1 MKKLFFLFCAFYTTI
16 SFGQTAYQELPDPKP
31 ADKASWKRVK
41 TGTYVSF
48 ASPDTRYAKSNVP
61 EVSPLVST
69 WQTKAW
75 KGEKVH
81 TQLLIWTTKALQN
94 TSLVVSNLKGAG
106 QNIIPA
112 GKIKASFLR
121 YVMADGLNEK
131 GSGCGIP
138 ANLDPRLEA
147 DVIDHVKTLAIAPH
161 TTQPVWLSI
170 AVPAGTPAGVYKG
183 SVKVLEG
190 GNQMLGNLNYS
201 VEVINRTLPAPKQWQ
216 YHLDLWQSPDAIA
229 RMHQVEKWSDAH
241 MKVMRPYMES
251 LANAGQKVI
260 TTTLIHD
267 PWNSQTQDVYS
278 TMIKWTKM
286 RNGTWSYDYTLFDKW
301 VSYMTSLGIDK
312 VIECYSMIPW
322 NLKFYYYDEALGKET
337 VLVAEPG
344 TPEYKAHWQPMLADF
359 ARHLKKKGWF
369 HKTTIAMDE
378 RPMAAMQKA
387 IAVIKEADQDF
398 KISLAGN
405 YHPEIE
411 KDLFDYCVA
420 SNQKVDEKT
429 ILARQKAG
437 LITTFYTCCT
447 EGFPNTF
454 SFSPPAEAAW
464 LAWHAANKG
473 YDGYLRWAFNSWP
486 KNPLQDSRFGKW
498 SSGDTYFIYP
508 ENRSSIR
515 FERLIEGIE
524 DFEKIRI
531 LKEDFKRNNQPEKL
545 QQLDAILAGFEL
557 NALQTKPAGPMLHQA
572 QQVLNNL

>member
-1 MKKLFFLFCAFYTTI
+1 MNNLFLLFCTLYTTI
-16 SFGQTAYQELPDPKP
+16 SFAQTAYQELPDPKP
-31 ADKASWKRVK
+31 KNEELWKQVK

-48 ASPDTRYAKSNVP
+48 ASPDNRYAKSNVP
-61 EVSPLVST
+61 AVSPVLT
-69 WQTKAW
+69 NWQTKAW

-81 TQLLIWTTKALQN
+81 TQILIWTTKPLKN
-94 TSLVVSNLKGAG
+94 TSLFVSDLKGSK
-106 QNIIPA
+106 QNKIPA

-121 YVMADGLNEK
+121 YVMVDGLNEK
-131 GSGCGIP
+131 GVGCGIP
-138 ANLDPRLEA
+138 SNLEPSLEA
-147 DVIDHVKTLAIAPH
+147 DVIDNAKASPIAAN

-170 AVPAGTPAGVYKG
+170 SIPADAPAGVYKG
-183 SVKVLEG
+183 AVRVIEG
-190 GNQMLGNLNYS
+190 KNEILGNLDYS

-216 YHLDLWQSPDAIA
+216 YHLDLWQNPDAIA
-229 RMHQVEKWSDAH
+229 RMHQVEKWSDDH
-241 MKVMRPYMES
+241 LKVMKPYMES

-267 PWNSQTQDVYS
+267 PWNSQTYDVYS
-278 TMIKWTKM
+278 SMIKWTRKK
-286 RNGTWSYDYTLFDKW
+286 NGSWSYDYTIFDKW
-301 VSYMTSLGIDK
+301 VSYMMALGIDR

-344 TPEYKAHWQPMLADF
+344 TPEYNAHWQPMLADF
-359 ARHLKKKGWF
+359 AKHLKKKGWF
-369 HKTTIAMDE
+369 NKTTIAMDE
-378 RPMAAMQKA
+378 RPMVAMQKA
-387 IAVIKEADQDF
+387 IAVIKGADKDF

-420 SNQKVDEKT
+420 SNQKIDEKT
-429 ILARQKAG
+429 MQARKKAG
-437 LITTFYTCCT
+437 SITTFYTCCA

-454 SFSPPAEAAW
+454 TFSPLAESAW

-486 KNPLQDSRFGKW
+486 QNPLQDSRFGKW

-508 ENRSSIR
+508 QNRSSIR

-531 LKEDFKRNNQPEKL
+531 LKEEFKRKDQPKKL
-545 QQLDAILAGFEL
+545 QQLDTILAGFEID
-557 NALQTKPAGPMLHQA
+557 ALKTQPAGPMLTQA